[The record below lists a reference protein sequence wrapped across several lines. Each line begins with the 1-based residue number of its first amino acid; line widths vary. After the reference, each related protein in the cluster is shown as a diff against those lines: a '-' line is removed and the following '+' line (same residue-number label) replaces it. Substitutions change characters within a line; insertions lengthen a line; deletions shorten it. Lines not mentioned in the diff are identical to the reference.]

1 MADVSKITVNNI
13 TYNIKD
19 SVARDHIANRLNPHN
34 VTKAQVGLGNVAD
47 IDQRK
52 AIKNITR
59 SGTTFT
65 ATALDGTTFTFTQ
78 QDTNTTYDAATQSVN
93 GLLSA
98 NDKKAIDREFFR
110 MIPNGGTY
118 INGGSDINSI
128 EYLKVGNYYNSLSED
143 ASTIKNIPVQ
153 SAFMMFVLSPLSAQY
168 DNESTSTWVYRL
180 RIFVSYDGRNI
191 YTQLVSSG
199 TEVGVFWYGDWFKIT
214 ISSDLFPINSH
225 INNKSNPHSVSKS
238 QIGLGNVA
246 NYDQSK
252 AIKSITR
259 SGTTFTYTTLD
270 GTTGTFT
277 QQDTNTTYPVATSSS
292 DGLMSKADKAK
303 LDGIGAG
310 SNVKSVNGK
319 TGAVTL
325 AKGDV
330 GLANVANYD
339 QSKAIKS
346 ITRSGTTFT
355 ATALDGTTTTF
366 TQQDSNTTYPLA
378 SSSSNGLM
386 SSSDK
391 KKLDSMK
398 AASVSGTT
406 LIL

>member
-1 MADVSKITVNNI
+1 
-13 TYNIKD
+13 
-19 SVARDHIANRLNPHN
+19 
-34 VTKAQVGLGNVAD
+34 
-47 IDQRK
+47 
-52 AIKNITR
+52 
-59 SGTTFT
+59 
-65 ATALDGTTFTFTQ
+65 
-78 QDTNTTYDAATQSVN
+78 
-93 GLLSA
+93 
-98 NDKKAIDREFFR
+98 

>member
-1 MADVSKITVNNI
+1 
-13 TYNIKD
+13 
-19 SVARDHIANRLNPHN
+19 
-34 VTKAQVGLGNVAD
+34 
-47 IDQRK
+47 
-52 AIKNITR
+52 
-59 SGTTFT
+59 
-65 ATALDGTTFTFTQ
+65 
-78 QDTNTTYDAATQSVN
+78 
-93 GLLSA
+93 
-98 NDKKAIDREFFR
+98 

-128 EYLKVGNYYNSLSED
+128 EYLKVGNYYNSLTKD

-153 SAFMMFVLSPLSAQY
+153 IAFMMFVLSPLSAQY

-191 YTQLVSSG
+191 YTQLVSSS
-199 TEVGVFWYGDWFKIT
+199 TEVGVFLYGDWFKFT

-238 QIGLGNVA
+238 QIGLG
-246 NYDQSK
+246 
-252 AIKSITR
+252 
-259 SGTTFTYTTLD
+259 
-270 GTTGTFT
+270 
-277 QQDTNTTYPVATSSS
+277 
-292 DGLMSKADKAK
+292 
-303 LDGIGAG
+303 
-310 SNVKSVNGK
+310 
-319 TGAVTL
+319 
-325 AKGDV
+325 
-330 GLANVANYD
+330 NVANYD

-391 KKLDSMK
+391 KKIDSLT
-398 AASVSGTT
+398 AATVVGTT
-406 LIL
+406 LCL